1 MSEEIK
7 FFVCGDV
14 EPPKR
19 NAKLDAGI
27 DVFVPNLNEQFMID
41 LTAKNNGHPFRW
53 GVIGTP
59 PEETEDGK
67 VDMNSGMYLYIAPG
81 EDLLIPTYLKARIP
95 NNMYLKVANKSGV
108 CTKQKLVV
116 GADTID
122 SSYEGIMHIHVFNAS
137 NSMRFIR
144 FGQSIAQLIPT
155 LIDNNEIEVWYDEN
169 IDLFKEMKNQTNIE
183 KFFEGHETKRK
194 DKGFGEG
201 NEHDKA
207 NPKPTEKIA
216 ESPNS

>member
-1 MSEEIK
+1 MSEDNVK
-7 FFVCGDV
+7 FFVCGDTT
-14 EPPKR
+14 PPVR
-19 NAKLDAGI
+19 AAGFDAGV
-27 DVFVPNLNEQFMID
+27 DVFVPNLTEKFVMD
-41 LTAKNNGHPFRW
+41 LTSKNPGHPFKW
-53 GVIGTP
+53 GIIGTP
-59 PEETEDGK
+59 VENEENVKQNEG
-67 VDMNSGMYLYIAPG
+67 LYIYLSPG

-201 NEHDKA
+201 NEHDQ
-207 NPKPTEKIA
+207 
-216 ESPNS
+216 